1 MSDIK
6 EFLKLYHQVDF
17 GGCIVLISDH
27 TDVKWNV
34 DHNTVYWKED
44 GSFYSGWMPEGI
56 QYEGDYAIC
65 NVDNQCGQWTTCF
78 FLMEN
83 KDEDLSEDDV
93 YEYEEDEE

>member
-1 MSDIK
+1 MSDIA
-6 EFLKLYHQVDF
+6 EFLKLYNQLEF

-34 DHNTVYWKED
+34 DHDTVYWKED

-65 NVDNQCGQWTTCF
+65 NVDTQCGQWTTCF

-83 KDEDLSEDDV
+83 RDENLSED
-93 YEYEEDEE
+93 EEEEDFDDK